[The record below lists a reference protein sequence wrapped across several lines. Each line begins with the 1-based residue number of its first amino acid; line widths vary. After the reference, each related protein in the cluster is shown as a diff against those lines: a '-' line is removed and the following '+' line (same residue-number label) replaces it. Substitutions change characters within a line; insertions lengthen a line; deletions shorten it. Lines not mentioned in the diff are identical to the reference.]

1 MGQMRWTLDATLKR
15 YAKNPHALVQAS
27 GLAKTTVYSIVN
39 GETTSVE
46 LKTLEKLLLGLE
58 QLTGDPMTIEDILK
72 REAPGELDP
81 ALHAQLLNAEPFDW
95 EETRKL
101 IPEWTPEEKAENDE
115 FWLEQERDRRGRGDK
130 RSLRLDALWNELSEQ
145 DQAQ

>member
-1 MGQMRWTLDATLKR
+1 M
-15 YAKNPHALVQAS
+15 
-27 GLAKTTVYSIVN
+27 YSIVN

-58 QLTGDPMTIEDILK
+58 RLTGDPMTIKDILK
-72 REAPGELDP
+72 REVPGELDP

-101 IPEWTPEEKAENDE
+101 TPEEKAENDE
-115 FWLEQERDRRGRGDK
+115 FWLEQERDRRGRGDR
-130 RSLRLDALWNELSEQ
+130 RSLHLEALWNELDAQ